1 MIMTSAPGL
10 GRQDDQNAA
19 VDRRAVTASADTG
32 VAGMRRRVADGRERL
47 ERLLLW
53 RVWERML
60 EIEFV
65 DRSVALAG
73 KAFVSFFPLVIVV
86 AAFVPDRV
94 RSSIITTLSARLGIR
109 GDALAAV
116 KEAFASS
123 DDVRKATGVVG
134 LVFTIFFATSF
145 TTALQRAYLHAWRRP
160 PGARTGAY
168 WRGATWLLAILGSMA
183 VLGFARGAL
192 DGAIG
197 VGLFAILSLSVTSA
211 LWWFTAWLLLLGD
224 VRPRVLLPTAVIT
237 SVALAGVR
245 ALRHDLDAGRGEWQR
260 RPVRLLRHR
269 ALARHVVFGGGDLR
283 TGRRVCRPRVRG
295 GSRSRRHVHPGR
307 RSDDA
312 ERRRPAFATAAD
324 AASSACATRSKP
336 AISHECNEATRF
348 DDNAEAERNGRDHR
362 SQRPIRRECA
372 EPRARSA
379 RPGPADS
386 GSGRGAS
393 SASSSRPPS

>member
-32 VAGMRRRVADGRERL
+32 VTGVRRRVAVARERL

-53 RVWERML
+53 RVWDRML

-94 RSSIITTLSARLGIR
+94 RSSIITTLSTRLGIR

-116 KEAFASS
+116 REAFASS
-123 DDVRKATGVVG
+123 DDVRKATGITG

-145 TTALQRAYLHAWRRP
+145 TTALQRAYLRAWRRP
-160 PGARTGAY
+160 PGARAGAY

-237 SVALAGVR
+237 SVALGAFALSATVWMPGVVSGNEDQFGFFGIALSLVTWFSGAAICVLVGACAG
-245 ALRHDLDAGRGEWQR
+245 
-260 RPVRLLRHR
+260 PVF
-269 ALARHVVFGGGDLR
+269 AED
-283 TGRRVCRPRVRG
+283 
-295 GSRSRRHVHPGR
+295 PGR
-307 RSDDA
+307 VGTFIRGA
-312 ERRRPAFATAAD
+312 
-324 AASSACATRSKP
+324 
-336 AISHECNEATRF
+336 EATTLS
-348 DDNAEAERNGRDHR
+348 AG
-362 SQRPIRRECA
+362 
-372 EPRARSA
+372 A
-379 RPGPADS
+379 RPSLPPPTRELSLRDAFQ
-386 GSGRGAS
+386 AS
-393 SASSSRPPS
+393 DQS